1 MWDYQAGYNLGVSL
15 AFSQRAPSAAELFSF
30 GPHIGTN
37 TFEVGAMFNLS
48 SEVDLHGHDEV
59 HVDPLSQT
67 PELESAYSLDLTWR
81 KFEGDFG
88 FVVSA
93 FYNQIQNYYYQ
104 QNTGLFFEEHHE
116 GEHGGELE
124 EEEGLPILMYQQSD
138 VDMFGVEAEFV
149 YQLSSPLKATIFGD
163 YINAKLTDGGYLP
176 RTPPMRIGGLL
187 NYQADS
193 FDTEL
198 SLNHYFEQDKIA
210 SLETKTG
217 AYTLIDMNI
226 NYYIDGFGSDLVLYV
241 KGQNLTDEL
250 ALVHSSFLKDV
261 APLPGRNFSIGI
273 RGSF

>member
-1 MWDYQAGYNLGVSL
+1 
-15 AFSQRAPSAAELFSF
+15 
-30 GPHIGTN
+30 
-37 TFEVGAMFNLS
+37 
-48 SEVDLHGHDEV
+48 
-59 HVDPLSQT
+59 
-67 PELESAYSLDLTWR
+67 
-81 KFEGDFG
+81 
-88 FVVSA
+88 
-93 FYNQIQNYYYQ
+93 
-104 QNTGLFFEEHHE
+104 
-116 GEHGGELE
+116 
-124 EEEGLPILMYQQSD
+124 
-138 VDMFGVEAEFV
+138 EFV

-226 NYYIDGFGSDLVLYV
+226 NYYIDGFGSDLVLYA

-250 ALVHSSFLKDV
+250 AL
-261 APLPGRNFSIGI
+261 
-273 RGSF
+273 